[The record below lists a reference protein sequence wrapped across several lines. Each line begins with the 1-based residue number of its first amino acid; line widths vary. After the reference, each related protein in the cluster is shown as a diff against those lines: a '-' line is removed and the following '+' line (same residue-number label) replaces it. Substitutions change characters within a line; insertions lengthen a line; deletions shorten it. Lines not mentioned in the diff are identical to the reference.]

1 MNGAAG
7 KIQVLT
13 GSLRCF
19 VLGWLSLIPWLGMPF
34 GAWAAVVYWKTHRT
48 LAGCSNPARAYLTTG
63 LTLALLGLALSSAI
77 TLVLLVAIYL
87 KFFEG

>member
-1 MNGAAG
+1 MNEAAG

-34 GAWAAVVYWKTHRT
+34 GAVAALVYWKTHRT
-48 LAGCSNPARAYLTTG
+48 LA
-63 LTLALLGLALSSAI
+63 
-77 TLVLLVAIYL
+77 
-87 KFFEG
+87 